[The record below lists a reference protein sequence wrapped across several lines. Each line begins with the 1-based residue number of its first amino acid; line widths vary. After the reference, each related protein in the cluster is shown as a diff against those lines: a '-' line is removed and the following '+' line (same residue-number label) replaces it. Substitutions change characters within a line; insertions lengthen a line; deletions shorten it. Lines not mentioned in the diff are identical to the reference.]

1 MGAEP
6 KMRMPYGP
14 GWEDPDWDAYGVPP
28 DESGAMKLAAAADEP
43 PVVSTLGEFMALV
56 RRVALPR
63 AARADRLFA
72 GRMRRR
78 MMAGGAGLMALATL
92 PATARP
98 RDAADTCANTP
109 ADAPQACVEGTP
121 RAPASWPLRWP
132 PR

>member
-14 GWEDPDWDAYGVPP
+14 GWEDPDWDAHGAPP
-28 DESGAMKLAAAADEP
+28 DESDGMKLTAAAEEP
-43 PVVSTLGEFMALV
+43 PVVSTLAQFMALV
-56 RRVALPR
+56 RQVALPR
-63 AARADRLFA
+63 AARADRRFA

-98 RDAADTCANTP
+98 RDAANAP
-109 ADAPQACVEGTP
+109 GDAPQDDAAP
-121 RAPASWPLRWP
+121 RAPAPWPLRWP
-132 PR
+132 PH

>member
-1 MGAEP
+1 MGAES

-14 GWEDPDWDAYGVPP
+14 GWEDPDWDAHGVPP
-28 DESGAMKLAAAADEP
+28 DESSAMKLTAAADAP
-43 PVVSTLGEFMALV
+43 PVVSTLTQFMALV
-56 RRVALPR
+56 RRVALP
-63 AARADRLFA
+63 RADRLFA

-98 RDAADTCANTP
+98 RDAAP
-109 ADAPQACVEGTP
+109 APEDGPEPDATP
-121 RAPASWPLRWP
+121 RAPAPWPLRWP

>member
-14 GWEDPDWDAYGVPP
+14 GWEDPDWDAHGMPP
-28 DESGAMKLAAAADEP
+28 DESAAMKLTAAADEP
-43 PVVSTLGEFMALV
+43 PVVSTLAQFMALV

-98 RDAADTCANTP
+98 REAAKASEGMAEAP
-109 ADAPQACVEGTP
+109 AEDTP
-121 RAPASWPLRWP
+121 RAPAPWPLRWP
-132 PR
+132 PY